1 MNTYPVTNDVKEQV
15 LHEST
20 TIRAAVNDFDYI
32 GTKQIAIIPKNDNS
46 YRKVARNVFQSLHNL
61 SHSSSKKK
69 RLVKPALAMSSNS
82 TTTNE
87 TDVENA
93 EKGFKPHADHKSDSR
108 EINLCDVHSP
118 IQVTIDRHSSERRN
132 VAKLPRKRKVEVVT
146 QEESSKKTCY
156 GRSSK
161 QMNSFFHEVSR
172 ITLEDERVFDSCDE
186 VRMKVS

>member
-1 MNTYPVTNDVKEQV
+1 MNTYPVTNDVKAV

-20 TIRAAVNDFDYI
+20 TIRAVNNDFDYM

-46 YRKVARNVFQSLHNL
+46 YRKVARNAFQSLHNL
-61 SHSSSKKK
+61 SHPSSKKK
-69 RLVKPALAMSSNS
+69 RLVKPVARSSKNS
-82 TTTNE
+82 TTTN
-87 TDVENA
+87 DVENA
-93 EKGFKPHADHKSDSR
+93 EKGFKPYADHKTDSR
-108 EINLCDVHSP
+108 EVNLCDVHSP

-132 VAKLPRKRKVEVVT
+132 VAKLPRKRNVEVVT
-146 QEESSKKTCY
+146 MEESSKKTCY